1 MCKAEE
7 DWLAEQSHDQAIEIA
22 KAFIKL
28 GYNSLEDIASATKLP
43 LDEVKELAKQNTPV
57 TTQ

>member
-7 DWLAEQSHDQAIEIA
+7 DWLAEESHNLSVEIA
-22 KAFIKL
+22 KSLIKL
-28 GYNSLEDIASATKLP
+28 GNNPLEDIASATKLP

-57 TTQ
+57 TNQ